1 MGRSVDPCLTFKP
14 TGTLNVIVFTVRGG
28 HACGFGLLLC
38 RLADNVTAEGV
49 FGCCGVRAA
58 DSHPDDPPFIFPFFG
73 SNERRAV
80 SIPHP
85 ADQMIL
91 SSVHSESV

>member
-1 MGRSVDPCLTFKP
+1 M
-14 TGTLNVIVFTVRGG
+14 
-28 HACGFGLLLC
+28 
-38 RLADNVTAEGV
+38 
-49 FGCCGVRAA
+49 RAA
-58 DSHPDDPPFIFPFFG
+58 DSHPDDPPFILPFFG

>member
-1 MGRSVDPCLTFKP
+1 M
-14 TGTLNVIVFTVRGG
+14 
-28 HACGFGLLLC
+28 
-38 RLADNVTAEGV
+38 
-49 FGCCGVRAA
+49 RAA

-91 SSVHSESV
+91 SSVHSESVYVIFVQIQPGADLKKFS